1 MNKVARTTL
10 GGRIRAAWNAL
21 RGKPAGQ
28 ITFGLRVIRC
38 DECDRINRK
47 GMASQCSEVGE
58 RGELYSGTMRRLAR
72 MGAKTHVE
80 QIICLAEEIEH
91 YRAQIIEMRDYIALH
106 PSPADRCVCCGE
118 IIPEGRMVCP
128 NCENGAQSRERS
140 TK

>member
-1 MNKVARTTL
+1 MNRVTRTTL

-21 RGKPAGQ
+21 HGKPAGQ
-28 ITFGLRVIRC
+28 ITFGLRVTRC
-38 DECDRINRK
+38 DECDRTKRE
-47 GMASQCSEVGE
+47 GMAHRCSEVGE
-58 RGELYSGTMRRLAR
+58 RGELYSSTMRRLAR

-91 YRAQIIEMRDYIALH
+91 YRAQIIEMRDYIARR

-128 NCENGAQSRERS
+128 NCGDGVTAVEG
-140 TK
+140 

>member
-1 MNKVARTTL
+1 MNKVTRTTL

-21 RGKPAGQ
+21 RGNPAGQ
-28 ITFGLRVIRC
+28 INFGLRVIRC
-38 DECDRINRK
+38 DECDRKNRE

-58 RGELYSGTMRRLAR
+58 RGELYSDTMRRLAR

-91 YRAQIIEMRDYIALH
+91 YRAQIIEMRDDIAH
-106 PSPADRCVCCGE
+106 HSPADRCVCCGE
-118 IIPEGRMVCP
+118 IIPEGCMVCP

-140 TK
+140 IK

>member
-1 MNKVARTTL
+1 MNKVTRTTL

-21 RGKPAGQ
+21 RGNPAGQ

-38 DECDRINRK
+38 DECDRISRK
-47 GMASQCSEVGE
+47 DTADPRSEVGE
-58 RGELYSGTMRRLAR
+58 RGELYSNTMRRLAR

-91 YRAQIIEMRDYIALH
+91 YRAQITEMRDYIERR

-128 NCENGAQSRERS
+128 NCGADMREREIG
-140 TK
+140 